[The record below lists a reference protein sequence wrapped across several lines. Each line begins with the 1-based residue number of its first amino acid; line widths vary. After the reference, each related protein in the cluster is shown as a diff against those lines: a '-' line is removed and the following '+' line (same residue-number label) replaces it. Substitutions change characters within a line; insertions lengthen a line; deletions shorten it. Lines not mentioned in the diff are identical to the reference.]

1 MGKRVLVIYDS
12 RTGNT
17 EKLAQAVANGARKV
31 PGVEVVL
38 KRVREVTP
46 DDVSSADAYAFGSPS
61 HFGIMSGEILTMF
74 TNLYPHRHIL
84 AGKPACVFTTGS
96 GGQVT
101 ALENIERILG
111 VFNPKWIKPGL
122 AVEGAPK
129 EKDLELAEKL
139 GEKLAKVALQTT

>member
-74 TNLYPHRHIL
+74 TSLYPHRHIL